1 MTTVPDDRLHQ
12 MAASW
17 RELQALQARQKLT
30 QAELLRG
37 CVHQLRQD
45 VITYRARGNET
56 IARRREII
64 AENKENRERALLY
77 LDWLA
82 TQLEKD
88 AGKEML
94 SGNLT
99 GSDEGE
105 V

>member
-12 MAASW
+12 VAASW
-17 RELQALQARQKLT
+17 RELKALQARQKLL
-30 QAELLRG
+30 QAEMIRR

-45 VITYRARGNET
+45 VTTYRVRGFET
-56 IARRREII
+56 TTRRREIV